1 MHYSWSLFFYSKFA
15 IVFKINISLGYLMTK
30 SKINFLHILIT
41 YIKYEILLDGF
52 YNVSKNRVVLFYKFI
67 LNINSIIF

>member
-30 SKINFLHILIT
+30 SKINFVPILIT

-52 YNVSKNRVVLFYKFI
+52 YNVSENRVVLFYKFI